1 MFAVPSPS
9 SSCCSTSILLA
20 LHQPMLRSSCSS
32 ADCHGCCC
40 CCCRSTRMYD
50 VAGAHSLHP
59 WVLCYFPY
67 TCISVPP
74 PQTVQLYLSSGHGL
88 GSRSHAVHN
97 PYRKTLFAMITC
109 SNRRTIP
116 YFGLVHVGGSDSS
129 VEGGVGGGDKSG
141 GHAGGGTRRI
151 SDGGGGGA

>member
-32 ADCHGCCC
+32 AWLLLLLLPVNADVW
-40 CCCRSTRMYD
+40 CCRSSQSPPL
-50 VAGAHSLHP
+50 GSLLFSIHMH
-59 WVLCYFPY
+59 LC
-67 TCISVPP
+67 PP

-88 GSRSHAVHN
+88 RSRSHAVHN

-116 YFGLVHVGGSDSS
+116 YFGLVHVGDSDSS
-129 VEGGVGGGDKSG
+129 VEGGVGGGDRSG

>member
-1 MFAVPSPS
+1 LPCQARPP
-9 SSCCSTSILLA
+9 LAA
-20 LHQPMLRSSCSS
+20 LHLYSSPFISQCSGLP
-32 ADCHGCCC
+32 APLHGCCC

-50 VAGAHSLHP
+50 VARSSQSPPLGSLLFSIHMH
-59 WVLCYFPY
+59 LC
-67 TCISVPP
+67 PP

-88 GSRSHAVHN
+88 RSRSHAVHN
-97 PYRKTLFAMITC
+97 PYQKTLFAMITC

-116 YFGLVHVGGSDSS
+116 YFGLVHVGDSDSS
-129 VEGGVGGGDKSG
+129 VEGGVGGGDRSG